1 MRQLKEIHPEYSE
14 SVDFLAVNVDPSESA
29 DKLLGYK
36 QSEGFVW
43 PMTTADTNML
53 RNYNVTR
60 QAGHMT
66 LYDTGIIATSISY
79 DSPTADGWRELFE
92 ALITS

>member
-1 MRQLKEIHPEYSE
+1 MKEIHPEYAD
-14 SVDFLAVNVDPSESA
+14 SVDFLAVNVDPFESA
-29 DKLLGYK
+29 EKLLGYK
-36 QSEGFVW
+36 QSEGFIW
-43 PMTTADTNML
+43 PMTTADTDML
-53 RNYNVTR
+53 KRYNVTR

-92 ALITS
+92 ELIAS